1 MQPPD
6 IVEANAQNFAS
17 AVLER
22 SDEVPVLVDFWA
34 DWCNPCKMLMPVLAR
49 LFEESQGS
57 FVLVKV
63 NTEEQQELAM
73 QYGVRS
79 LPTVKLFRNGTVG
92 DEFMGALPEA
102 QVRAFL
108 DPHLERASDGVLAEA
123 QALAETGALDKAV
136 VQAAEAHAQ
145 DPDNHRVTLG
155 YVELLVRAGQVED
168 AQTILKQLPA
178 HEQESDAAK
187 RITATLNFARVAAA
201 APLPEL
207 NQTLADEPDNNDA
220 RYAVAAHEVL
230 NGDYEQAMQRLF
242 EIFQSDRQY
251 GEDAARKALVAVFQ
265 LAGDC
270 APVTEYRRKM
280 FALLH

>member
-6 IVEANAQNFAS
+6 IIEANAQNFAS
-17 AVLER
+17 TVLER
-22 SDEVPVLVDFWA
+22 SNEIPVLVDFWA
-34 DWCNPCKMLMPVLAR
+34 DWCNPCKMLMPVLAK

-57 FVLVKV
+57 FVLAKV

-79 LPTVKLFRNGTVG
+79 LPTVKLFRNGSVV

-108 DPHLERASDGVLAEA
+108 DPYLERASDGVLAEA
-123 QALAETGALDKAV
+123 QALAETGALNEAV
-136 VQAAEAHAQ
+136 VQATEAHAQ

-155 YVELLVRAGQVED
+155 YVELLVRAGQVDD
-168 AQTILKQLPA
+168 AQSILKQLPA
-178 HEQESDAAK
+178 GEQDSDAAK
-187 RITATLNFARVAAA
+187 RITVTLDFARVAGA

-207 NQTLADEPDNNDA
+207 RQTLADEPDNNDA
-220 RYAVAAHEVL
+220 RYAVAAHEAL

-242 EIFQSDRQY
+242 EIFRSDRQY
-251 GEDAARKALVAVFQ
+251 GEDAARKGLVAVFQ

-270 APVTEYRRKM
+270 ASVTDYRRRM